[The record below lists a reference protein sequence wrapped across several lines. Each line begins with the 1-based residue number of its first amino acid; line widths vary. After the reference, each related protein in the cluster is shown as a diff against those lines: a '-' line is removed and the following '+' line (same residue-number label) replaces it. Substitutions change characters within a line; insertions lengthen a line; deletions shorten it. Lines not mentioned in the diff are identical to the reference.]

1 LSDVAAL
8 PFDQY
13 QRYRLAADLLEEV
26 RPAGATW
33 SVLDVGGRTAL
44 LRSFLPRDRVVPVD
58 LEASSERPLVLGDGS
73 ALPFADASF
82 DVVAAF
88 DTLEHVPVARRAA
101 FVAECRRV
109 ARQYVLLVGP
119 YQSREVEE
127 AERIL
132 QQFLRDKLAVEHRY
146 LEEHRHNG
154 LPERAAVE
162 AQLEKLG
169 ASVVSIGH
177 GNLERWLALI
187 SLSMYMDY
195 RPELRSIAARF
206 HRFYNEKLYASDHAA
221 PVYRHAVVASLA
233 EARLPSPARHAAPPV
248 APPGA
253 VERIREL
260 AFEIVAFERERALF
274 EEEKTRLRKVA
285 HDLGTD
291 LAGHRTSLAEARAI
305 QAQQARVIGTLTT
318 DLEGHKRSKGD
329 LERELAI
336 VRETFEHEVAE
347 HKSVIEAQSRELAAA
362 SDAFERSAREREQIV
377 REHQDVIV
385 ALQADLTGHR
395 GHAANLE
402 RRVDELVSA
411 VEDLRGELSRAN
423 EALRARDELIALL
436 RGELRNRWH
445 NLKRALGPKRPT
457 P

>member
-1 LSDVAAL
+1 LTDVAAL

-13 QRYRLAADLLEEV
+13 QRYRLASDLLDEV
-26 RPAGATW
+26 RPKGTTW

-88 DTLEHVPVARRAA
+88 DTLEHVPVGRREA

-109 ARQYVLLVGP
+109 ARRYVMLVGP
-119 YQSREVEE
+119 YQSPEVEE

-154 LPERAAVE
+154 LPDRGAVE
-162 AQLEKLG
+162 AELAKLG

-195 RPELRSIAARF
+195 RPELRGIASRF

-233 EARLPSPARHAAPPV
+233 NARLPTPARHQAAPI

-260 AFEIVAFERERALF
+260 AFEIVAFERERAAF
-274 EEEKTRLRKVA
+274 EEERARLRKVA
-285 HDLGTD
+285 QDLGTD
-291 LAGHRTSLAEARAI
+291 LAGHRTSLTEARAI
-305 QAQQARVIGTLTT
+305 QAQQSRVIGTLTK
-318 DLEGHKRSKGD
+318 DLEGHKRSMGD
-329 LERELAI
+329 LERELAL
-336 VRETFEHEVAE
+336 VRQTFEREVAE
-347 HKSVIEAQSRELAAA
+347 HKNVIASQERELAAA
-362 SDAFERSAREREQIV
+362 REAFEGSL
-377 REHQDVIV
+377 REHQAVIA

-395 GHAANLE
+395 GHVANLE
-402 RRVDELVSA
+402 HTIGELTKG
-411 VEDLRGELSRAN
+411 VEDLRAELGRAV
-423 EALRARDELIALL
+423 ETIRARDELVALL
-436 RGELRNRWH
+436 RSELRNRWH